1 MGRPRKPTVVKK
13 AQGTYQPC
21 YGNPAEPTPVCEIPE
36 PPEHLG
42 DLALKL
48 WPQYGAMLHSM
59 GVLARCDRTALES
72 LCETHAEIIGLRQEI
87 AEHGKTT
94 YSVVT
99 QSGDEMIRGLPQV
112 SQLSD
117 AERRLLALLTQF
129 GLTPA
134 SRSKVSKIVERK
146 ASKFDKLGPIPIN
159 RGA

>member
-1 MGRPRKPTVVKK
+1 MGRPRKPTAIKK

-21 YGNPAEPTPVCEIPE
+21 YGNPAEPTPAVEIPG

-42 DLALKL
+42 EAAKKL
-48 WPQYGAMLHSM
+48 WPWYGGTLHSM
-59 GVLARCDRTALES
+59 GVLTRCDRTALES
-72 LCETHAEIIGLRQEI
+72 LCETHAEIIGLRREI
-87 AEHGKTT
+87 SAYGKTT

-112 SQLSD
+112 AQLSD

-134 SRSKVSKIVERK
+134 SRSKVSKIVEKK
-146 ASKFDKLGPIPIN
+146 ASKFDKIGPIPID

>member
-1 MGRPRKPTVVKK
+1 MGRPRKPTAVKK
-13 AQGTYQPC
+13 ALGTYEKY
-21 YGNPAEPTPVCEIPE
+21 YGNENEPQLPCSIPE
-36 PPEHLG
+36 PPPHLG
-42 DLALKL
+42 EQASKL
-48 WPQYGAMLHSM
+48 WPEYANMLRSM
-59 GVLARCDRTALES
+59 GVLTTCDRTAMES

-112 SQLSD
+112 AQLSD

-134 SRSKVSKIVERK
+134 SRSKVSKIVEKK